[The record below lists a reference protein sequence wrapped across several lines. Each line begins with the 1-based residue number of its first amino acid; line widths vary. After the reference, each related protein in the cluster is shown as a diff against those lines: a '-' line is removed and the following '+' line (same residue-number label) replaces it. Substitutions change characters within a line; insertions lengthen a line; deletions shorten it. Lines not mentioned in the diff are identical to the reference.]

1 MYYYLIEI
9 GVVVSLAS
17 IVYKCYQKEIK
28 RYNVKNNRKK
38 RNNLHFFNDNYI
50 NDNVSV
56 GYTKNINDLV

>member
-1 MYYYLIEI
+1 M
-9 GVVVSLAS
+9 VASLAS

-28 RYNVKNNRKK
+28 RHNVKNNRKK